1 MPDYSKTGS
10 STAEQAVRLCTCT
23 NVRCPNHPRN
33 YDRGCTP
40 CIQKNLSRH
49 EIPAC
54 FSNVYPDHEKME
66 GYTYEAF
73 ARFVL
78 RHGETTE

>member
-1 MPDYSKTGS
+1 MGNDVWIGQHVTVLPGVHIGD
-10 STAEQAVRLCTCT
+10 
-23 NVRCPNHPRN
+23 
-33 YDRGCTP
+33 
-40 CIQKNLSRH
+40 
-49 EIPAC
+49 
-54 FSNVYPDHEKME
+54 VYPDHEKME